1 MWRPH
6 TVATLADAP
15 LTPLLQD
22 CEEGL
27 LLGWMLTK
35 NWDEMAKHFVDLNG
49 KMTHEEK
56 KELILSRL
64 RPTLSRVRAR
74 RNGYTFSTFLRSM
87 FKDHD

>member
-1 MWRPH
+1 MLTSLLSLMSHCPPP
-6 TVATLADAP
+6 TYP
-15 LTPLLQD
+15 LPLLQD

-64 RPTLSRVRAR
+64 RPTLSRVRA
-74 RNGYTFSTFLRSM
+74 GCDSTVLSRP
-87 FKDHD
+87 FKNC